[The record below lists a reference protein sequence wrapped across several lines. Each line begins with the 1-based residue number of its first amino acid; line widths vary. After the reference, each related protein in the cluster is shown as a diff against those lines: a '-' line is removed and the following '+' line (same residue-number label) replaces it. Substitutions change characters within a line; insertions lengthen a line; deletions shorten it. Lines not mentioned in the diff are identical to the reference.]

1 MHLVIKR
8 LTRWLVRGVSLFL
21 PEPKAQALE
30 RWRRGREEFRK
41 LGLTGHVV
49 VSYGKSGRTW
59 LRVMLSRYY
68 QLAYGLPDRLLLG
81 FDNYHRKNSRVPR
94 IFFTHDN
101 YLRGYTGNRD
111 SKRDFYDKKVVLLVR
126 RPQDVAVSQY
136 FQWQYRMRP
145 RKKTMNRYPPHGAEV
160 SLFDFVM
167 DPDAGLPRIIEYLNL
182 WASELPRINDLL
194 VVRYEDMRA
203 EPVKVFGGIV
213 EFLGEQP
220 VNPAHVEAAVEFA
233 SVDNLRQLE
242 RQKFFRRSGSRMTPR
257 DRSNPHSYKVR
268 RAKVGGYRDY
278 FEPEQIAQIDALVS
292 ARLSPV
298 FGYGEAASEPQTN
311 QPASSAAGA
320 ASA

>member
-1 MHLVIKR
+1 MQIVIKR
-8 LTRWLVRGVSLFL
+8 LTRWLVRAVSLFL
-21 PEPKAQALE
+21 PEAKAQALE

-81 FDNYHRKNSRVPR
+81 FDNYHRKNPRVPT

-101 YLRGYTGNRD
+101 YLRGYTGNLD

-167 DPDAGLPRIIEYLNL
+167 DPQAGLPRIIEYLNL
-182 WASELPRINDLL
+182 WASELPRIKDLL
-194 VVRYEDMRA
+194 MVRYEDMRA
-203 EPVKVFGGIV
+203 EPVKVFGGIM
-213 EFLGEQP
+213 EFLGEKP
-220 VNPAHVEAAVEFA
+220 ANPAYLEGAVEFA

-242 RQKFFRRSGSRMTPR
+242 RQKFFRSGSRMTPR
-257 DRSNPHSYKVR
+257 DPSNPHSYKVR

-278 FEPEQIAQIDALVS
+278 FDAEQVAQIDALVS
-292 ARLSPV
+292 ATLSPV
-298 FGYGEAASEPQTN
+298 FGYGEAAAESPPTVA
-311 QPASSAAGA
+311 ASSAAGA
-320 ASA
+320 AGA